1 MLLSRCH
8 QRLLSIGSL
17 KNPCRLLSLTPPYHD
32 KASTSR
38 VDALMG
44 SKSDLKVSD
53 VESKVGEKKKR
64 SLFGRSDAPINI
76 NFPNKRGMEGYDPEL
91 PLEEIVKDIPRIVKD
106 QTKLL
111 KEEISS
117 TSMTVEKIELLEDFG
132 SVRQDEA
139 RIEWKFDTPECLKR
153 STQALSRWRTGCDS
167 DWNEGFSTVD
177 FVPTD
182 NKTALFKGHI
192 CTEVIKDGRLERAG
206 WATVKLQDTKFLNR
220 KKYLSKWRNFSHLLI
235 KCRGDGRSYKIMLH
249 APLAIDMTWGD
260 SFSYPLHTHGGPY
273 WQYEKIPFSKFFH
286 TVAGRIQDKQCRV
299 HLDDVSSLGIVL
311 MDRIDGDF
319 QLELDYIGVYN
330 DRSHLEEFAYET
342 YTLPIF
348 NTHGF

>member
-8 QRLLSIGSL
+8 QRLLL
-17 KNPCRLLSLTPPYHD
+17 RNVKNSCRLLSLTPPSHD

-44 SKSDLKVSD
+44 NKSDLKVSD

-64 SLFGRSDAPINI
+64 SLFGRSDVPINI

-91 PLEEIVKDIPRIVKD
+91 PLDEIVKDIPRIVKD

-117 TSMTVEKIELLEDFG
+117 TSMTIEKTELLEDLG

-139 RIEWKFDTPECLKR
+139 RVEWKFDTPEVRFRCIPY
-153 STQALSRWRTGCDS
+153 ALSRWRTGCDS
-167 DWNEGFSTVD
+167 DWNEGFSTVQ

-182 NKTALFKGHI
+182 NNTALFKGHI

-235 KCRGDGRSYKIMLH
+235 KCRGDGRSYKIML
-249 APLAIDMTWGD
+249 
-260 SFSYPLHTHGGPY
+260 
-273 WQYEKIPFSKFFH
+273 
-286 TVAGRIQDKQCRV
+286 
-299 HLDDVSSLGIVL
+299 
-311 MDRIDGDF
+311 
-319 QLELDYIGVYN
+319 
-330 DRSHLEEFAYET
+330 
-342 YTLPIF
+342 
-348 NTHGF
+348 